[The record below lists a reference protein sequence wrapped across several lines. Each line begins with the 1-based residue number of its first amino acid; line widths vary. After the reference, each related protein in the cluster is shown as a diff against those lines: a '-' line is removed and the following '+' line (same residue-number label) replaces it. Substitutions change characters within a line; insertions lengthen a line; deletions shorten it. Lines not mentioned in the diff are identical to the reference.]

1 MCFDIYANTIF
12 LQLNYILKRTCLPL
26 YFADLWK
33 GGKNVALSEMSYRY
47 NTIVKVPKTLLIYYP
62 KEDISANLVLRFV
75 NCCTL
80 GPGFL

>member
-33 GGKNVALSEMSYRY
+33 GGKNGALSEMSYRY

-75 NCCTL
+75 NCCSL